1 MIQDE
6 SKSAIQEKERILTI
20 NEHGIKYGGRR
31 VMDTIWKLNI
41 MLAIVLVASVIITFF
56 FNASLRGFV
65 SATTTVG
72 SILFDHDHS

>member
-1 MIQDE
+1 MAGTALWIRWE
-6 SKSAIQEKERILTI
+6 
-20 NEHGIKYGGRR
+20 
-31 VMDTIWKLNI
+31 VNI
-41 MLAIVLVASVIITFF
+41 MLAIVLVASVIITF

>member
-1 MIQDE
+1 
-6 SKSAIQEKERILTI
+6 
-20 NEHGIKYGGRR
+20 
-31 VMDTIWKLNI
+31 MDTIWKLNI